1 MFFIVYIFFNKQ
13 NKSQEISKRNFK
25 NIIKQSLKK
34 RKNEVYNIKN
44 QPIISNYH
52 KKTKNKLV
60 HLCLHKCNIHK
71 HLSSFLQIK
80 KPIYPERQNLKQIKE
95 MLPIIREVQN
105 KINKNK
111 NTYRSISNQTI
122 IEDIA
127 EVYANEILT
136 KNYFNTFEAFN
147 SLTKLIKI
155 YKKEAEILNLLLISK
170 LTNIYIKLSRNLK
183 EIKRLVILGSITKKA
198 SDKSSPALIY
208 GIKLLNKNSNT
219 ILIKNKLNYVSA
231 TTKTL
236 SILDE
241 ILIKQNII
249 YRYILTLS
257 KGL

>member
-1 MFFIVYIFFNKQ
+1 
-13 NKSQEISKRNFK
+13 
-25 NIIKQSLKK
+25 
-34 RKNEVYNIKN
+34 
-44 QPIISNYH
+44 
-52 KKTKNKLV
+52 
-60 HLCLHKCNIHK
+60 
-71 HLSSFLQIK
+71 
-80 KPIYPERQNLKQIKE
+80 

-136 KNYFNTFEAFN
+136 KNYFNTFEAFY

-198 SDKSSPALIY
+198 SKKSSPALIY

-219 ILIKNKLNYVSA
+219 ILIKNQLNYVSA